1 MVQVANNAMC
11 LPGMNGTTGRH
22 QGRQHLHNGRNE
34 ESGRPGL
41 RQRRN
46 TSVNNALVELKEL
59 KPKERLPRGLECLV
73 RCFNGNFARR
83 KEGGPRRRLEASR
96 GGEAGELIIASPSRP
111 PL

>member
-1 MVQVANNAMC
+1 MVGWPQVANNAMC

-34 ESGRPGL
+34 ESGL

-96 GGEAGELIIASPSRP
+96 GGEAGELIIACPSRP